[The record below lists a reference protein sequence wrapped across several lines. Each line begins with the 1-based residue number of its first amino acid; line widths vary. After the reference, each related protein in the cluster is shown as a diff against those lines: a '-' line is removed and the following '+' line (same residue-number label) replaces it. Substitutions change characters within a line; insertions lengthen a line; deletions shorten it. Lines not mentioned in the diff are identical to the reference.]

1 MQPRALLG
9 KFEHVV
15 SYLQSPLLFLIRF
28 YWGLSFAQTG
38 WGKLAHLEKTTA
50 YFTDLGLP
58 LPKLN
63 ALAAGATECGCGVL
77 LLAGLFS
84 RVAAVPLIGVMFV
97 AYYAADRD
105 ALKAIFSDT
114 DKFVTAT
121 PFLFLYAALLV
132 LAFGPGQFSL
142 DQVFAKRK
150 PKG

>member
-1 MQPRALLG
+1 MHPRALLE
-9 KFEHVV
+9 KFEYTV
-15 SYLQSPLLFLIRF
+15 SLLQSPLLLLIRF

-38 WGKLAHLEKTTA
+38 WGKLAHLERTTA

-77 LLAGLFS
+77 LLVGLFS
-84 RVAAVPLIGVMFV
+84 RIVSVPLIFVMFV
-97 AYYAADRD
+97 AYYTADRD
-105 ALKAIFSDT
+105 ALKAIFNDT

-132 LAFGPGQFSL
+132 LVFGPGRFSFDHWL
-142 DQVFAKRK
+142 LGKKSA
-150 PKG
+150 G